1 MAVGLVRLRTQSA
14 TLSPPVSV
22 NWLALTLKS
31 DARARSS
38 PPERPNTTITATART
53 AVSGPRFS
61 IAASS
66 APTRTLPSSAQKMKN
81 LVLSQTHGWS
91 TTRFGTTNQSH
102 IGANQVG
109 NAVGNDRSTSW
120 ATRRIGKS
128 SEVFQI
134 QNQSHFAPNAPGPS
148 VNRLP
153 EDNQPGWRQKP

>member
-1 MAVGLVRLRTQSA
+1 G
-14 TLSPPVSV
+14 
-22 NWLALTLKS
+22 
-31 DARARSS
+31 RARSS
-38 PPERPNTTITATART
+38 PPDRPNTAITATART

-66 APTRTLPSSAQKMKN
+66 APTRTPASTAEQMKN

-91 TTRFGTTNQSH
+91 TTRFGTKHHSH

-120 ATRRIGKS
+120 ATRRSGTS

-134 QNQSHFAPNAPGPS
+134 QNQSQSAPNTAGPS
-148 VNRLP
+148 LNRSP
-153 EDNQPGWRQKP
+153 EDSQPGWMQ

>member
-31 DARARSS
+31 DARARSRV
-38 PPERPNTTITATART
+38 PERPNKTITTTART

-61 IAASS
+61 MAATR
-66 APTRTLPSSAQKMKN
+66 APTSTLPSSAQRTKN

-91 TTRFGTTNQSH
+91 TTRFGTTNHSH

-109 NAVGNDRSTSW
+109 NAVGNERSTSW
-120 ATRRIGKS
+120 ATRRSGTS

-134 QNQSHFAPNAPGPS
+134 QNQSQSAPNTAGPS
-148 VNRLP
+148 LNRSP
-153 EDNQPGWRQKP
+153 EDSQPGWMQ